1 MLTIYRIKNKGVN
14 VLYNVKYFKYPA
26 GWQVRI
32 YDSLVGFHDKPDFFG
47 LIMRFL
53 SPLSGMNLRK
63 TMFMNASGMK
73 IPGLILL
80 P

>member
-1 MLTIYRIKNKGVN
+1 M
-14 VLYNVKYFKYPA
+14 YNVKYFKYPA

-47 LIMRFL
+47 PIMRFL
-53 SPLSGMNLRK
+53 SLLSGMKLKK
-63 TMFMNASGMK
+63 TMFMNVSGMK